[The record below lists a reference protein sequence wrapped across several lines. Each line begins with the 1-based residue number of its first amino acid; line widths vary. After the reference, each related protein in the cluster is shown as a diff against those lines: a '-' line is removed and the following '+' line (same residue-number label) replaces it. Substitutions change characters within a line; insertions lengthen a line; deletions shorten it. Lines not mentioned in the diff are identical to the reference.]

1 VKKKKEKIH
10 KCSVIIY
17 SEHESESE
25 LHKVCKEGK
34 KVEKRG
40 LNYQRYKDFFYKKKP
55 KLNRKLNP
63 LHTLSSLDTE
73 SYSATASVN
82 FSVSDSST
90 ASASSCYGLVQGLVH
105 LE

>member
-1 VKKKKEKIH
+1 MNRNPSFTRYVKRGKKWKKEALIIKDTKI
-10 KCSVIIY
+10 
-17 SEHESESE
+17 
-25 LHKVCKEGK
+25 
-34 KVEKRG
+34 
-40 LNYQRYKDFFYKKKP
+40 FFKKKP